1 MSMKRLVVCMLVL
14 CMSMLYCA
22 AALGEEE
29 ITIRY
34 SYWGSSYE
42 NDAMQKI
49 AASYEALHPN
59 VHIECV
65 YIPNAEYTTKMTAMI
80 ASGDEPDISYLFAND
95 FVNWAGQN
103 KFVNLYEYLDKDDR
117 YTRDSFTPNTFCEVR
132 EGEANAMIFCNEL
145 IQLYYNVDLFN
156 EMGVAPLPAS
166 PEDALTWD
174 EFVKVLQTLTVDI
187 NGNNALSP
195 DFDKDRIVTY
205 GFDFSKSAINWAA
218 MVYQNGGSILT
229 EDGSALNL
237 GDEKALDAI
246 QKLSDLINV
255 YHVTP
260 DPLTSANANM
270 SVTAALQ
277 SKQVAV
283 VMDGSW
289 SNLDLGSIDINYD
302 VACLPN
308 LGSDPCFEIATSVCG
323 IFNTSKHPDVAWDFL
338 MFMLNPS
345 SAIDLYAK
353 GLWMPIMKDWYTD
366 EALCAQWA
374 SPETT
379 SHTPGF
385 VESAVKFP
393 QYNSKLGPET
403 YIINWSKIDAVIESA
418 LDSVWLGNISAE
430 EAIQEITKPV
440 NSMVQG
446 YIYIK

>member
-1 MSMKRLVVCMLVL
+1 ML
-14 CMSMLYCA
+14 CGA
-22 AALGEEE
+22 TALGEEA

-42 NDAMQKI
+42 NDAMLKI
-49 AASYEALHPN
+49 AASYETLHPN

-65 YIPNAEYTTKMTAMI
+65 YIPNGEYTTKMTAMI
-80 ASGDEPDISYLFAND
+80 ASGDEPDISYLFASD
-95 FVNWAGQN
+95 FVNWARQDR
-103 KFVNLYEYLDKDDR
+103 FVNLYEYLEKDER
-117 YTRDSFTPNTFCEVR
+117 YTKESFTPNTFCELR

-145 IQLYYNVDLFN
+145 IQLYYNVDLFQ
-156 EMGVAPLPAS
+156 EMGVDPLPAN
-166 PEDALTWD
+166 PEEALTWD

-205 GFDFSKSAINWAA
+205 GFDFSKSATNWAA
-218 MVYQNGGSILT
+218 MVYQNGGSILN
-229 EDGSALNL
+229 EDGTALSL
-237 GDEKALDAI
+237 GDAKALDAI

-283 VMDGSW
+283 IMDGTW

-302 VACLPN
+302 VACLPD

-323 IFNTSKHPDVAWDFL
+323 IFNTCEHPEVAWDFL
-338 MFMLNPS
+338 MYMLDPS
-345 SAIDLYAK
+345 SAIDLYAQ
-353 GLWMPIMKDWYTD
+353 GLWMPIMREWYTD
-366 EALCAQWA
+366 KALCAQWA

-385 VESAVKFP
+385 LESAAKFP
-393 QYNSKLGPET
+393 QYDSKLGPET

-418 LDSVWLGNISAE
+418 LDSVWLGEVSAE
-430 EAIQEITKPV
+430 EAIHEIIKPV

-446 YIYIK
+446 YLYIK